1 MIRIDKDSYLNA
13 NAAERGAKVIKS
25 WDVAELEPGD
35 GMPAVDLKQF
45 LAEYLGE
52 NHEAVN
58 AVALGDAEHPLD
70 EDACETL
77 LKAFDPRAI
86 VEAELEKAAKAAE
99 AKRQAQAQTQ
109 TEAHPKKQPE
119 PELTEELAQNRAT
132 VILSEAE
139 QRANE
144 LVDEAEQRAKELI
157 SEAERTLEEAK
168 LQAATEIAQAQL
180 SAQSTLDNAALKRQE
195 IFAAA
200 QKQGYAEGVAASR
213 NALLKVREDY
223 ETRLKDFFE
232 QAQSYN
238 DMRNAELER
247 SVLTMSV
254 DIAEKILGIVLE
266 KDVTPFL
273 ELVSRAVV
281 LLNTKSRFNIRLNK
295 REYDRIMENGDEEL
309 RRRLGDAPFSV
320 ICDGSLE
327 PGALLLQA
335 DEGTVDAGVK
345 TQLERTKNVFGIAGE
360 PS

>member
-35 GMPAVDLKQF
+35 DMPAVDLKQF

-70 EDACETL
+70 ENACETL

-109 TEAHPKKQPE
+109 AAAHPKKQPE

-132 VILSEAE
+132 VIIS
-139 QRANE
+139 
-144 LVDEAEQRAKELI
+144 EAEQRAKELLD
-157 SEAERTLEEAK
+157 EAERTLENAKTEA
-168 LQAATEIAQAQL
+168 AAQIEQAQL
-180 SAQSTLDNAALKRQE
+180 SAQKTLDNAALKRQE
-195 IFAAA
+195 IFATA

-223 ETRLKDFFE
+223 EKRLKDFFE

-247 SVLTMSV
+247 NILSLSV
-254 DIAEKILGIVLE
+254 DVAERILGVALE
-266 KDVTPFL
+266 KDEELFFN
-273 ELVSRAVV
+273 LVSRAVTE
-281 LLNTKSRFNIRLNK
+281 LNAKSRFNIRLNK

-335 DEGTVDAGVK
+335 EDGTVDAGVK
-345 TQLERTKNVFGIAGE
+345 TQLERAKSVFGVAGE